1 MHTAG
6 LAIYRTALADPFVRH
21 ITLLSRHPLP
31 SWAVLP
37 EDAPSRTTMIMHN
50 NFLKYPPDVARQLAA
65 HDACIWALG
74 KMSVGMTEVQYTELT
89 HGYTMAAVW
98 ALCDVSAGE
107 DKEGEPFCFV
117 YISGEGADQSD
128 SRWLPLFS
136 RVKVCAI
143 GWVRCTTG
151 PLNAFSGEDQEGPH

>member
-1 MHTAG
+1 MRTAG
-6 LAIYRTALADPFVRH
+6 LVIYRSALADPSVRH

-37 EDAPSRTTMIMHN
+37 EDAPSRTTVIMHN
-50 NFLKYPPDVARQLAA
+50 DFLKYLSDVARQLTA
-65 HDACIWALG
+65 HDAALG
-74 KMSVGMTEVQYTELT
+74 KTSVGTTETQYTELT
-89 HGYTMAAVW
+89 QGYTMAAVR
-98 ALCDVSAGE
+98 ALRDASAGE
-107 DKEGEPFCFV
+107 DKDGEPFRFV
-117 YISGEGADQSD
+117 YTSGEGADQSG

-151 PLNAFSGEDQEGPH
+151 LLNAFSGEDREGPH